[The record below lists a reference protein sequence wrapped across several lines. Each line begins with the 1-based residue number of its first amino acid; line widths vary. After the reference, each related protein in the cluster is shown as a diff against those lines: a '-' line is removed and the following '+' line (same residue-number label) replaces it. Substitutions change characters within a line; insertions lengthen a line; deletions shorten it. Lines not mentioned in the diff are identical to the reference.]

1 MHGDARAPAEPAFR
15 RFEAVMPRTGFVL
28 TAIAATM
35 SYALAGCSVLK
46 FDLSQQRTPPP
57 SPQTV
62 QFESE
67 PTGADVRT
75 AQGETCQTPCSL
87 ALPVES
93 QSVIFAKDGF
103 VSQTVLISVDQPAAN
118 HSFFS
123 KRPSPILKPN
133 PVKVLLL
140 VAPPPQPFVQVAP
153 PLAQPAP
160 TLAHPAPPS
169 RDTIPW
175 FPS

>member
-1 MHGDARAPAEPAFR
+1 
-15 RFEAVMPRTGFVL
+15 MPRIGFVL

-35 SYALAGCSVLK
+35 SYALAGCSALK
-46 FDLSQQRTPPP
+46 FDLSQQMPSPP
-57 SPQTV
+57 SSQTV

-75 AQGETCQTPCSL
+75 AQGLTCHTPCSL

-93 QSVIFAKDGF
+93 QSVIFAKNGF
-103 VSQTVLISVDQPAAN
+103 VSQTVLISVDQPTTK

-123 KRPSPILKPN
+123 KSPPPTLKPN
-133 PVKVLLL
+133 PVKVLLV
-140 VAPPPQPFVQVAP
+140 VASPPQPFVQVAP

-160 TLAHPAPPS
+160 TLALPAPPR
-169 RDTIPW
+169 RDPIPW